1 MDERIMETLVKRHFW
16 VINLLALGVIAWLV
30 AGSVNAAI
38 GVLLAKSGRSD
49 EKVNIAPASGE
60 TRVQKR
66 LTEGRL
72 HETSGA
78 EMQGRSVFWI
88 EEPAEAEP
96 EPEPEEGPGGE
107 GPGAEQIL
115 EATYEP
121 TTLPIKLLGTMVVKP
136 AAFSSGSVEIDKK
149 EQKVVSVGTVL
160 LDGKAEVVLIAR
172 NYLVL
177 KEDHKLTI
185 APLFTGKEG
194 EAAAVPGQ
202 PGQPTPPTPP
212 PTMDRSPRPSTPPA
226 AMKSGDAAGVKKVGE
241 GSYKL
246 DRAHVNDKLKDVTK
260 LGGEVRPV
268 PNYRNGKYDGV
279 KMMGMNDSSLFKE
292 IGFEN
297 GDILQSVNGERMD
310 SPNKA
315 LALYEALKNKSRLTV
330 LIEREGIAKTLRY
343 TVGP

>member
-1 MDERIMETLVKRHFW
+1 METLIKRHFW

-38 GVLLAKSGRSD
+38 GVLLAKGGRSD
-49 EKVNIAPASGE
+49 EKVAIAAAAGE

-66 LTEGRL
+66 LTEARL
-72 HETSGA
+72 HDTSGA

-88 EEPAEAEP
+88 EEAAAPEP
-96 EPEPEEGPGGE
+96 EPEPDEGPGGE
-107 GPGAEQIL
+107 GAAAEQVL

-121 TTLPIKLLGTMVVKP
+121 TTLPIKLIGTMVVKP

-202 PGQPTPPTPP
+202 PGQPTPPTPTP
-212 PTMDRSPRPSTPPA
+212 PPVDRSPRIPTPATSGKA
-226 AMKSGDAAGVKKVGE
+226 AEGVKKVGE

>member
-1 MDERIMETLVKRHFW
+1 METLIKRHFW
-16 VINLLALGVIAWLV
+16 VINLLALGVIAWLT
-30 AGSVNAAI
+30 AGSVNAGL
-38 GVLLAKSGRSD
+38 GVLLAKSGRGD
-49 EKVNIAPASGE
+49 DKVTIAAASGE

-66 LTEGRL
+66 LNEGRL
-72 HETSGA
+72 HDTSGA
-78 EMQGRSVFWI
+78 EMFGRSVFWI
-88 EEPAEAEP
+88 PEPEEPAEE
-96 EPEPEEGPGGE
+96 EKGEEGEEGSD
-107 GPGAEQIL
+107 GPGVEEIL
-115 EATYEP
+115 EPTYEP

-149 EQKVVSVGTVL
+149 EQKIVSVGTVL

-172 NYLVL
+172 EYLVL

-194 EAAAVPGQ
+194 EAPAQPGQ
-202 PGQPTPPTPP
+202 PGQPPPVERPQRASIP
-212 PTMDRSPRPSTPPA
+212 APSPQFNKA
-226 AMKSGDAAGVKKVGE
+226 AEGVKKVGE
-241 GSYKL
+241 GAYKL

-297 GDILQSVNGERMD
+297 GDVLESVNGEKMD

-330 LIEREGIAKTLRY
+330 LIERDGIAKTLRY